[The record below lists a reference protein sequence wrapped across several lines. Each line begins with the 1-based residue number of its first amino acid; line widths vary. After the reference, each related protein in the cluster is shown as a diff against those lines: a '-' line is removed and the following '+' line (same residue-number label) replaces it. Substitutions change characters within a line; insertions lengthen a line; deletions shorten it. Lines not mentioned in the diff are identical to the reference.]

1 MSQHSETGQQ
11 RTHRVTVHD
20 ASYFCLVG
28 ARRWGNS
35 AHAALGA
42 LHPLQQQWRHLWQRA
57 TACVLQSATNSF
69 AAVCRLTTTSQQPS
83 TSAHHVRMPM
93 PRAVG
98 LNLRSWPA
106 WPLDQHSAGVKR
118 HEASAEEKTLR
129 VLWVT
134 LKKLEENIQKKLH
147 YKYYTT
153 AGGRLS

>member
-1 MSQHSETGQQ
+1 MELWERSIHSNNSG
-11 RTHRVTVHD
+11 D
-20 ASYFCLVG
+20 IIG
-28 ARRWGNS
+28 AC
-35 AHAALGA
+35 A
-42 LHPLQQQWRHLWQRA
+42 
-57 TACVLQSATNSF
+57 LQSAPNSF
-69 AAVCRLTTTSQQPS
+69 ATVCRLTTTSQQPS